1 MKIFLATLLFA
12 LFAPIAQAE
21 ITDNSCLHPFIDVDG
36 HWAEEEICFLY
47 NESILAGYSDRNFL
61 PDNEITRAE
70 FLKISLLNVGYTV
83 YAVQSAAFTDVNP
96 GDWYYQ
102 YVTFARS
109 KGFVSGYGDGSFHPN
124 NSITRAEAVTMIMNI
139 ADIIEYD
146 AYNFE
151 SKFSDVTGT
160 DWFANAVAAATT
172 YGIVDGYGDGTFR
185 PTGKLTRAE
194 AAVIAERVWNEL
206 Y

>member
-1 MKIFLATLLFA
+1 MKIFLATLLFT
-12 LFAPIAQAE
+12 LLIPIAHAE
-21 ITDNSCLHPFIDVDG
+21 ITDDGCEHSFIDVDG

-47 NESILAGYSDRNFL
+47 SEGIIQGYSDKNFS
-61 PDNEITRAE
+61 PNNEVTRAE

-83 YAVQSAAFTDVNP
+83 YAVQSASFTDVNP

-109 KGFVSGYGDGSFHPN
+109 KGFVSGYSDGSFHPN
-124 NSITRAEAVTMIMNI
+124 DSITRAEAVTMIMDI
-139 ADIIEYD
+139 AEIIDYD

-151 SKFSDVTGT
+151 SRFSDVTGT
-160 DWFANAVAAATT
+160 DWFADAVAAATE
-172 YGIVDGYGDGTFR
+172 YGIVGGYGDGTFR
-185 PTGKLTRAE
+185 PYSNLTRAE
-194 AAVIAERVWNEL
+194 ASVIAERVWEEL

>member
-1 MKIFLATLLFA
+1 MKIFLATLLLA
-12 LFAPIAQAE
+12 LLAPTAHAE
-21 ITDNSCLHPFIDVDG
+21 ITDDGCEHSFIDVDG

-47 NESILAGYSDRNFL
+47 SEGIIQGYSDKNFS
-61 PDNEITRAE
+61 PNNEVTRAE

-83 YAVQSAAFTDVNP
+83 YAVQSASFTDVNP

-109 KGFVSGYGDGSFHPN
+109 KGFVSGYSDGSFHPN
-124 NSITRAEAVTMIMNI
+124 DSITRAEAVTMIMDI
-139 ADIIEYD
+139 AEIINYE

-151 SKFSDVTGT
+151 SRFSDVTST
-160 DWFANAVAAATT
+160 DWFADAVAAATE
-172 YGIVDGYGDGTFR
+172 YGIVGGYGDGTFR
-185 PTGKLTRAE
+185 PNSNLTRAE
-194 AAVIAERVWNEL
+194 AAVIAQRVWDEL